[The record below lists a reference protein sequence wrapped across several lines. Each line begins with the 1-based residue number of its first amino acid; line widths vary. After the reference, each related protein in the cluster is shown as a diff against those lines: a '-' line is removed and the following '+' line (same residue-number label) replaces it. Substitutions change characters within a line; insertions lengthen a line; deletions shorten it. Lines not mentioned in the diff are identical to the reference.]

1 MDQETQETNSAKT
14 LNEEQKKMVQRLR
27 EELVI
32 SAYSERTITMYTHY
46 LTDFLLLAGKP
57 VNEISR
63 QDLVSYIAR
72 KREKNNLSSASIS
85 LIHSSLKFFFETVLK
100 NKILDEIKIPKK
112 EKKLPTVL
120 TQKEVKALIK
130 AAKAGRDRTII
141 EFLYS
146 TGIRVSEC
154 ANMKVSSLD
163 LNEGMARVKSGK
175 GKKDRL
181 IILSKK
187 WIHNLK
193 KYLKRKKIQSEFVFS
208 KKNGKK
214 ITSDTIE
221 RMVKKYAEKAGIQK
235 KVTPHALRH
244 SFATHLLESGENIR
258 KIQELLGHSNLST
271 TQIYTSVSTEELKK
285 VQSPLDN
292 L

>member
-1 MDQETQETNSAKT
+1 MAYETDERFNQ
-14 LNEEQKKMVQRLR
+14 EQKKYLQQTRD
-27 EELVI
+27 EI
-32 SAYSERTITMYTHY
+32 IITGYSDKTLKMYLCY
-46 LTDFLLLAGKP
+46 LEDFFQKIPKP
-57 VNEISR
+57 VNEI
-63 QDLVSYIAR
+63 AR
-72 KREKNNLSSASIS
+72 EDIVKYLAIKREKENLSNASLS
-85 LIHSSLKFFFETVLK
+85 LIHASLKFFFETILK
-100 NKILDEIKIPKK
+100 NKIINEIKIPKK

-120 TQKEVKALIK
+120 TPKEVKALIK
-130 AAKAGRDRTII
+130 ASKAGRDRTII

-146 TGIRVSEC
+146 TGVRVSEC
-154 ANMKVSSLD
+154 AKMKIANLD
-163 LNEGMARVKSGK
+163 LHEGVARVQGGK
-175 GKKDRL
+175 GKKDRI

-193 KYLKRKKIQSEFVFS
+193 KYLKRKKIPSEFVFS
-208 KKNGKK
+208 KKNGTP

-221 RMVKKYAEKAGIQK
+221 RMVKKYAIKAGINK

-258 KIQELLGHSNLST
+258 KIQELLGHSNLAT
-271 TQIYTSVSTEELKK
+271 TQIYTFVSTEELKK

>member
-1 MDQETQETNSAKT
+1 MQEKEEPDKT
-14 LNEEQKKMVQRLR
+14 KKLTTEQKEALRRLK
-27 EELVI
+27 EELIVGG
-32 SAYSERTITMYTHY
+32 YSERTNTMYFHY
-46 LTDFLLLAGKP
+46 LKDFFYKTKTPL
-57 VNEISR
+57 NEINR
-63 QDLVSYIAR
+63 DDLVKYLAL
-72 KREKNNLSSASIS
+72 KREKDNLSNTS
-85 LIHSSLKFFFETVLK
+85 LALVHAALKFFFESMQK
-100 NKILDEIKIPKK
+100 NKVLDEIKIPKK

-120 TQKEVKALIK
+120 SQREVKALIK

-154 ANMKVSSLD
+154 ANMKIANLD
-163 LNEGMARVKSGK
+163 LNEGMARVKGGK
-175 GKKDRL
+175 GNKDRL

-208 KKNGKK
+208 KKNGKP

-221 RMVKKYAEKAGIQK
+221 RMVKKCAEKAGIQR
-235 KVTPHALRH
+235 KVTPHVLRH

-258 KIQELLGHSNLST
+258 KIQELLGHSNLAT
-271 TQIYTSVSTEELKK
+271 TQIYTFVSTEELKK
-285 VQSPLDN
+285 VQSPLDR